1 LHEQKVLHEKKG
13 SHDLKPQP
21 TTALSYNPQP
31 ATGTAMSIDLNCDI
45 GESFGA
51 WRMGA
56 DAEVMPWITSANIAC
71 GFHAG
76 DFSTMQQTVALAKQ
90 HGVAIGAHVSLPD
103 LQGFGR
109 RELRVTPDEV
119 HAMTLYQIGA
129 LAAFA
134 RAAGTH
140 VVHVKPHGALYNM
153 AAKDAA
159 LSAAIARAVRDFD
172 ATLILVGLAG
182 SELPKAAAATGLR
195 VAHEAFA
202 DRRYEADGSLT
213 SRRESDAVIHD
224 VDAAVAQAVQIAT
237 KGNVLTRDGKTLQI
251 HADTICVHGDRPVA
265 AVFARRLR
273 EALSAAGLPV
283 ARLPVP
289 G

>member
-1 LHEQKVLHEKKG
+1 M
-13 SHDLKPQP
+13 S
-21 TTALSYNPQP
+21 TT
-31 ATGTAMSIDLNCDI
+31 IDLNCDM

-51 WRMGA
+51 WRMGQ

-76 DFSTMQQTVALAKQ
+76 DFSTMQQTVLLAKK

-109 RELRVTPDEV
+109 RELRVTPDE
-119 HAMTLYQIGA
+119 AYALTLYQIGA
-129 LAAFA
+129 LSAFT
-134 RAAGTH
+134 RAAGTRLA
-140 VVHVKPHGALYNM
+140 HVKPHGALYNM

-159 LSAAIARAVRDFD
+159 LADAIARAVHDFD
-172 ATLILVGLAG
+172 KDLILVGLAG
-182 SELPKAAAATGLR
+182 SALPAAGAAIGLR

-213 SRRESDAVIHD
+213 PRREADAVIHD
-224 VDAAVAQAVQIAT
+224 IDAAVAQAVRIAT
-237 KGNVLTRDGKTLQI
+237 KGNAETRDGRI
-251 HADTICVHGDRPVA
+251 IDVHADTICVHGDRDDA

-273 EALSAAGLPV
+273 EALTGAGVVGGASA
-283 ARLPVP
+283 
-289 G
+289 